1 MNEYNAYFSYAQFY
15 CNIQRFFTC
24 ALINKVQFISSILKH
39 LFFLLSVGLAPDII
53 PSIKDKVKEVEKTD
67 LSRGKS
73 ATPNTNSTPTVSTP
87 TGNSIAGTPPV
98 SSPTST
104 SSTNTASNIGSSKGT
119 KRSRTRL

>member
-1 MNEYNAYFSYAQFY
+1 MIFVDACKVLLIYIIYYYKIKILKEL
-15 CNIQRFFTC
+15 FFT
-24 ALINKVQFISSILKH
+24 
-39 LFFLLSVGLAPDII
+39 VGLGPDII
-53 PSIKDKVKEVEKTD
+53 PSIKDKVKEVEKSD

-73 ATPNTNSTPTVSTP
+73 ATPNANSTPTVSTP

-104 SSTNTASNIGSSKGT
+104 SSTNTATNIGSSKGT